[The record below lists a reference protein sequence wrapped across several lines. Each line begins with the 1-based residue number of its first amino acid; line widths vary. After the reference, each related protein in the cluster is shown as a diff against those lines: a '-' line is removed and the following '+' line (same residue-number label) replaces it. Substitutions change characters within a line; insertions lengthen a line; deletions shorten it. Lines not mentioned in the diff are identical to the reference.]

1 MPTSPT
7 PTRNAI
13 DSERLART
21 LRQAAP
27 YVSAYRGA
35 TFVLSFPS
43 SLLGGDRGFELAGD
57 FSVLAHLGIRLLLA
71 PDTTSEIECA
81 LKAAGLWKK
90 GEDGRAILDDKA
102 FEIAR
107 QIEFSTQVE
116 LERQLS
122 AASFQGPR
130 IGNPRIHISSGN
142 YITAQPIGR
151 PRGLDHGWSGRV
163 RNIDSQHIGRHLA
176 DDGVV
181 VVPSLAYSST
191 GEALILDAFEVA
203 RESAIALRADKL
215 VRLCPGLPALEGYPP
230 LPLDIIP
237 RAAEEAATKV
247 DGPMARELQEAA
259 HCCRRGVR
267 RIHLLDGSRGESLL
281 QELFTR
287 DGIGILVTG
296 EPYRLL
302 RRAGTDDIAGIL
314 EITRPLQEQDILM
327 ARDHKHLELHIDSFH
342 VAERDG
348 AVIACAALYRHGDDI
363 GEIASV
369 ATHAD
374 YKGIGIASRMLDH
387 VESKAWQQ
395 GLTKLVLATREASQ
409 WFRERGYRKENWKNL
424 PESLREKYQGR
435 CSEALVQKPAPR
447 GFLSPR
453 LSPDRARQLHLRAS
467 GTASCGATPV
477 GRGPGQRQNRPARQ
491 LSSGGCRRPAQAA

>member
-1 MPTSPT
+1 MPRSQP
-7 PTRNAI
+7 PSANAAE
-13 DSERLART
+13 SERLARI

-43 SLLGGDRGFELAGD
+43 SLLAGERGLELAGD

-71 PDTTSEIECA
+71 PDTASEIERA
-81 LKAAGLWKK
+81 LKGAGLLQK
-90 GEDGRAILDDKA
+90 GEEGRAILDDKGL
-102 FEIAR
+102 EVAR
-107 QIEFSTQVE
+107 QIEFSTQIE

-142 YITAQPIGR
+142 YIRAQPIGR

-163 RNIDSQHIGRHLA
+163 RNIDSQHLGRHLA
-176 DDGVV
+176 EDGVV

-191 GEALILDAFEVA
+191 GETLVLDALEVA
-203 RESAIALRADKL
+203 RESAIALRAEKL
-215 VRLCPGLPALEGYPP
+215 VRLCAGPPTLKGYPP
-230 LPLDIIP
+230 LPLDMIP
-237 RAAEEAATKV
+237 RAAEEAAAGV
-247 DGPMARELQEAA
+247 QGPLARELRESAR
-259 HCCRRGVR
+259 CCRHGVR
-267 RIHLLDGSRGESLL
+267 RIHLLDGSHGESLL

-314 EITRPLQEQDILM
+314 EITRPLEEKETLLS
-327 ARDHKHLELHIDSFH
+327 RDHKHLELHIDSFH
-342 VAERDG
+342 IAERDG
-348 AVIACAALYRHGDDI
+348 AVIGCAALYRHGDGV

-374 YKGIGIASRMLDH
+374 YKGIGIASRLLNH
-387 VESKAWQQ
+387 VENQAWQQ
-395 GLTKLVLATREASQ
+395 GLTRLVLATREASQ
-409 WFRERGYRKENWKNL
+409 WFRERGYRKGACKDL
-424 PESLREKYQGR
+424 PPGLREKYHAR
-435 CSEALVQKPAPR
+435 CSEALFKDRPRKAP
-447 GFLSPR
+447 
-453 LSPDRARQLHLRAS
+453 
-467 GTASCGATPV
+467 
-477 GRGPGQRQNRPARQ
+477 
-491 LSSGGCRRPAQAA
+491 

>member
-1 MPTSPT
+1 MPRSQP
-7 PTRNAI
+7 PPGNVAE
-13 DSERLART
+13 SERLARI

-43 SLLGGDRGFELAGD
+43 SLLAGERGFELAGD

-71 PDTTSEIECA
+71 PDTTSETERA
-81 LKAAGLWKK
+81 LQAAGLLQK
-90 GEDGRAILDDKA
+90 GEEGRAILDDEGFK
-102 FEIAR
+102 IAR
-107 QIEFSTQVE
+107 QIEFSTQIE

-142 YITAQPIGR
+142 YIRAQPIGR

-163 RNIDSQHIGRHLA
+163 RNIDSQHLSRHLA

-191 GEALILDAFEVA
+191 GETLVLDSLEVA
-203 RESAIALRADKL
+203 SESAIALRAEKL
-215 VRLCPGLPALEGYPP
+215 VRLCAAPPTLEGYPP
-230 LPLDIIP
+230 LPLDMIP
-237 RAAEEAATKV
+237 RAAEEAAAEV
-247 DGPMARELQEAA
+247 EGPLAHELRESAR
-259 HCCRRGVR
+259 CCRHGVR
-267 RIHLLDGSRGESLL
+267 RIHLLDGSDGESLL

-314 EITRPLQEQDILM
+314 EITRPLEDTETLL
-327 ARDHKHLELHIDSFH
+327 ARDYKHLELHIDSFH
-342 VAERDG
+342 IAERDG
-348 AVIACAALYRHGDDI
+348 AVIGCAALYQHGDGV

-369 ATHAD
+369 ATHGD
-374 YKGIGIASRMLDH
+374 YKGIGIASRLLNH
-387 VESKAWQQ
+387 VEHQAWQQ
-395 GLTKLVLATREASQ
+395 GLTRLVLATREASQ
-409 WFRERGYRKENWKNL
+409 WFRERGYRKGAWKDL
-424 PESLREKYQGR
+424 PASLSEKYQSR
-435 CSEALVQKPAPR
+435 CSEALFKNRPR
-447 GFLSPR
+447 G
-453 LSPDRARQLHLRAS
+453 AS
-467 GTASCGATPV
+467 
-477 GRGPGQRQNRPARQ
+477 
-491 LSSGGCRRPAQAA
+491 